1 MQMGG
6 VFLVVIFAALIIAGI
21 VSGRKKKE
29 QDTQSDT

>member
-21 VSGRKKKE
+21 VSGRKKKA
-29 QDTQSDT
+29 QDNQSDT

>member
-29 QDTQSDT
+29 QDNQYDT

>member
-21 VSGRKKKE
+21 VSGLKKKE
-29 QDTQSDT
+29 QDNQSDT

>member
-21 VSGRKKKE
+21 VRGRKKKE
-29 QDTQSDT
+29 QDNQSDT